1 MKLSARILALLL
13 SALFALSAFYGCD
26 TGDSGNTGDVTTTEG
41 SGEVTTEPVKNVEI
55 TPDNAGEY
63 TVIRSEDASESL
75 RTAVAQF
82 RTDLGKAVGGTLK
95 ISDDWIRNVEDLPES
110 AKEIVVGTTNR
121 PATEEI
127 AKQICERDFAIVYK
141 NERIYIMGGSDEKT
155 LEALDYFLE
164 NYVSK
169 DSKTVTVTDQLAY
182 FSKHE
187 YPVSLVEVNG
197 VNLRDYTIVIPEKA
211 DLFTQYAALNLS
223 NYVQANAGYALTIT
237 TDKTAATEYEIL
249 IGATNRSE
257 SKESVTLA
265 KDQYALFTKNNKI
278 VCLGDSYM
286 VGGGAG
292 AFAQLIKTDG
302 KAAEI
307 KIDNL
312 PTSPKAETFKTKKAK
327 SAVLMIGD
335 GMGFNTVSMAEQAL
349 GYSFAPEVLP
359 NLGSCVTASVNT
371 QNNPTDPTDSA
382 ASATALATGYKTKD
396 GYLGVN
402 QSKSTL
408 KNIREL
414 AHEKGANTGVI
425 TTDVITGATPG
436 GFLVHHDSRKDTE
449 EIQAKIDAVVNGGK
463 IDWCAGSVDKKL
475 TSNTAEAMRK
485 LAYGGESFFIMIE
498 GAQIDKRSHKND
510 VAGCVDMVERFNDAV
525 TYMIEFVLFHPDTV
539 LIVTADHECGGITEQ
554 PDGSFKYTLDDHS
567 TANVPTYAIGEG
579 TEFFNGQTIDNTDI
593 PKFIAKIFG
602 ENNFGSNAANKR

>member
-1 MKLSARILALLL
+1 MKLTKRFLALVLSLL
-13 SALFALSAFYGCD
+13 FVASAFVGCN
-26 TGDSGNTGDVTTTEG
+26 TGNTDNTGDTTTAEDII
-41 SGEVTTEPVKNVEI
+41 TTAPAQNVEI
-55 TPDNAGEY
+55 TPDNIGEY
-63 TVIRSEDASESL
+63 TIIRSEEASETL
-75 RTAVAQF
+75 RTAVATF
-82 RTDLGKAVGGTLK
+82 RTNLGTAIGKNPK
-95 ISDDWIRNVEDLPES
+95 ISDDWVKNVANLPES
-110 AKEIVVGTTNR
+110 AKEIVIGTSNR
-121 PATEEI
+121 PANDEI
-127 AKQICERDFAIVYK
+127 AKQICERDFVIIYK

-155 LEALDYFLE
+155 LEALDYFFE
-164 NYVSK
+164 TYVDK
-169 DSKTVTVTDQLAY
+169 NAKNIIVTDQLAY

-187 YPVSLVEVNG
+187 YPVSKIEVNG

-223 NYVQANAGYALTIT
+223 NYVHANAGYPLTIT
-237 TDKTAATEYEIL
+237 TDKTSAVQYEIL
-249 IGATNRSE
+249 IGETNRSE
-257 SKESVTLA
+257 SKESVTLG
-265 KDQYALFTKNNKI
+265 KDQYALFTKNDKI

-292 AFAQLIKTDG
+292 AFAQMIKLDG

-307 KIDNL
+307 KIDNI
-312 PTSPKAETFKTKKAK
+312 PTTPKAETFTPKKAQ

-335 GMGFNTVSMAEQAL
+335 GMGFNTVSMAEKAL
-349 GYSFAPEVLP
+349 GYSFAAEVLP

-371 QNNPTDPTDSA
+371 QNDPTDPTDSA

-402 QSKSTL
+402 QSKSTI
-408 KNIREL
+408 KNVREL
-414 AHEKGANTGVI
+414 AHEYGANTGVI

-436 GFLVHHDSRKDTE
+436 GFLVHHSSRKDTE
-449 EIQAKIDAVVNGGK
+449 EIQAKIDSVVNGGK
-463 IDWCAGSVDKKL
+463 IDWCVGSIDKKL
-475 TSNTAEAMRK
+475 TENTAAAMRK

-510 VAGCVDMVERFNDAV
+510 VEGCVNMVERFNDAV
-525 TYMIEFVLFHPDTV
+525 AYMIEFVLFHPDTV

-567 TANVPTYAIGEG
+567 TADVPTYAIGYG
-579 TEFFNGQTIDNTDI
+579 TEMFNGQKIDNTDI

-602 ENNFGSNAANKR
+602 ENGFGSNAANKR